1 LWSGI
6 CYLVSLTNGWLNPA
20 RKSANGKSE
29 KFTANSEKILLNLAA
44 NQLKWQL
51 ADHNLTPFVT

>member
-1 LWSGI
+1 
-6 CYLVSLTNGWLNPA
+6 LVNLPNVWLNPA
-20 RKSANGKSE
+20 RKSAIGESE
-29 KFTANSEKILLNLAA
+29 KFARNTEKILLNLAA